1 MAIKGFDYKAFALD
15 LSNQA
20 MELIQQPDSGVAPSN
35 LTDQDKKNII
45 ETVRKFCTMAGE
57 ALSNDNQIKFN
68 AEQASLVTQFI
79 GEWTFHKSIDL
90 IKGKIPVQ
98 SRDGILQVIAANIF
112 QTAKLAIIKNMPQD
126 TIINLL
132 EDKVKQVYA
141 DELQKLVKKGML
153 SPQQFDVAVNTS
165 NLNDMV
171 QKVEGQAPQQSQQ
184 ISVSSVNSSDKRV
197 LKLVALAMILKR
209 LPSEK
214 TNEILGNLEPNDVQH
229 VLNYM
234 KMNDIDNKIDH
245 QVLIKAMEDIKK
257 ILPQGEGVNVPKLL
271 KRYRRLINSTPVD
284 ILSNLA
290 IKERENVREFILD
303 NQKDPEETFT
313 PMVLQALVQAI
324 EDKINDNKKEIYK
337 R

>member
-20 MELIQQPDSGVAPSN
+20 MELISQPDSGVAPSN
-35 LTDQDKKNII
+35 LTEQDKKNII

-98 SRDGILQVIAANIF
+98 NRDGILQVIAANIF

-126 TIINLL
+126 AIINLL

-153 SPQQFDVAVNTS
+153 SPQQFEIAVNTS

-171 QKVEGQAPQQSQQ
+171 QKVEGQAPQANQAVQT
-184 ISVSSVNSSDKRV
+184 SSVNSSDKRV
-197 LKLVALAMILKR
+197 LKLVALAMILKK
-209 LPSEK
+209 LSTEK

-234 KMNDIDNKIDH
+234 KMNDIDSKIDH
-245 QVLIKAMEDIKK
+245 NVLIKAMEDIKK
-257 ILPQGEGVNVPKLL
+257 ILPQGDGVNVPRLL

-290 IKERENVREFILD
+290 IKERENIREFILD